1 MNANASTGTVAEVRP
16 GYRAYLTLALIGIIT
31 CISFIDRV
39 MVGALAPQ
47 IQSDLGL
54 TDTELGLVTGFA
66 FTLFYAICGFPLA
79 LTADRA
85 SRRWLIGI
93 SVAVWSLA
101 TAACGLAKNF
111 TQLFIARLAV
121 GFGEAGAGPASYS
134 LIWDLFPPRMRAP
147 ASAIYVFGAMAGTT
161 LGLSLAGWVAAH
173 YGWQATFFIFGL
185 PGLLVALIAIFAME
199 EPKRGA
205 QEADPA
211 AFAKPLPVGQIVVSV
226 LRNGR
231 FLCAALANGFA
242 AFLTYGMS
250 LWLPSFFARTH
261 DLSVEQTATTFG
273 VSFGLALMAGALSGG
288 ALGGYVVAR
297 GGRLFT
303 ISAVSMFAAGA
314 IYIFALW
321 TPDTTLAIALV
332 AVCGFITGLAGP
344 SYTTATLDMVEPR
357 VRATAQAVVTFLNA
371 VIAYAIGAGGIGFIS
386 DALMPSVGADS
397 LRWALTMGQIFC
409 VLAGAIYLALL
420 LTEKRAVRS

>member
-1 MNANASTGTVAEVRP
+1 MSASVSTTESNP
-16 GYRAYLTLALIGIIT
+16 GVRAYVTLGLIGLIT

-47 IQSDLGL
+47 IQADLDL

-111 TQLFIARLAV
+111 MGLFVARLAV

-147 ASAIYVFGAMAGTT
+147 ASSIYVFGAMAGTT
-161 LGLSLAGWVAAH
+161 LGLSLAGWIAAH

-185 PGLLVALIAIFAME
+185 PGLLVAVAAVVLIQ

-205 QEADPA
+205 QEADPT
-211 AFAKPLPVGQIVVSV
+211 AFAQPLPIGQIILFVM
-226 LRNGR
+226 RNVR
-231 FLCAALANGFA
+231 FLSAAVANGFA

-250 LWLPSFFARTH
+250 LWLPSFFTRTH
-261 DLSVEQTATTFG
+261 GLTVEQTATSFG
-273 VSFGLALMAGALSGG
+273 VSFGLALMVGALSGG

-297 GGRLFT
+297 GGRLLS
-303 ISAVSMFAAGA
+303 ISAICMFAAGA
-314 IYIFALW
+314 IYVAALW
-321 TPDTTLAIALV
+321 TADTNLAIALV

-344 SYTTATLDMVEPR
+344 SYTAATLDMVEPR
-357 VRATAQAVVTFLNA
+357 VRATAQAVVTFMNA
-371 VIAYAIGAGGIGFIS
+371 VIAYAIGAGGIGVIS
-386 DALMPSVGADS
+386 DAIMPSVGSDS
-397 LRWALTMGQIFC
+397 LRWALTIGQVFC

-420 LTEKRAVRS
+420 FTEKGPSRS